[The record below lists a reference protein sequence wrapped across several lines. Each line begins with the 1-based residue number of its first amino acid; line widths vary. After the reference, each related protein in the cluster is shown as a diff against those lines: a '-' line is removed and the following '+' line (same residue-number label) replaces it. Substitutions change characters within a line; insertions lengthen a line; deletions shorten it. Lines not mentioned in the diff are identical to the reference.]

1 MDLVNGFMIQPLD
14 DGRLGF
20 DMDGMLTKYVKEGA
34 AAPVGGTEA
43 PAAPAAPSAGGSAI
57 NVNDPSTYVG
67 KEFKCVELIQ
77 GGVPMDLTYYPASL
91 VVFHENG
98 MADVTISGMLQ
109 TNQPYVAGNMGGVD
123 TIMVTYMN
131 YTQLMYNVGETGL
144 DLNYMGMMDMH
155 FEAQ

>member
-1 MDLVNGFMIQPLD
+1 MTNEHHGRPVFYGAMI
-14 DGRLGF
+14 
-20 DMDGMLTKYVKEGA
+20 TEGIVALIWA
-34 AAPVGGTEA
+34 AAAT
-43 PAAPAAPSAGGSAI
+43 I
-57 NVNDPSTYVG
+57 
-67 KEFKCVELIQ
+67 F
-77 GGVPMDLTYYPASL
+77 
-91 VVFHENG
+91 FHDNG

-144 DLNYMGMMDMH
+144 DLNYMGTMDMH